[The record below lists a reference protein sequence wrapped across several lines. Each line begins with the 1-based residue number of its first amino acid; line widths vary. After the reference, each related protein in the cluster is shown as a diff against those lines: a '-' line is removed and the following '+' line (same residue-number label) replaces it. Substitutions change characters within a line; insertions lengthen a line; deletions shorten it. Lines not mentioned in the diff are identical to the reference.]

1 MKIFGNSY
9 FIPKLM
15 VFLLFLTGT
24 VWIEL
29 DRSLIV
35 NLPEIAFGNIKL
47 RYYDPLILIIIL
59 TIFLK
64 IIKKHKYTLQI
75 FSYYKLWTVLFCWIL
90 LQTFLSIGEFGIVNS
105 LGEFR
110 TYYHYLLIIPFI
122 AIYFRLKEDQWS
134 LFILLIIYFSVLLL
148 GLTIFRAYFEY
159 NFRVDSLTAA
169 DRWLRSSANLAIIYG
184 LLGIFLAHKYNV
196 LKINIIWLLVFG
208 LVVFLVTVINSHR
221 TVWLVVITSFICLV
235 LLREINIK
243 HIFYISIIITIGVV
257 LSIFVF
263 SSAGIDLI
271 TFIQDR
277 GKAFTSFED
286 DGTSR
291 WRYLLW
297 LQAVDGIINNP
308 FTGTGMGRHFQM
320 IDSQGN
326 LITTAVHN
334 YYLTIGYHT
343 GFIGIS
349 LYLMFIAQLFIRF
362 KRGLLKFK
370 TVPKKYVMIATSFIV
385 LISSHIYYLSWEH
398 DIYSW
403 IIISLGASV
412 LISHE
417 LKQKIK
423 LRKRV

>member
-1 MKIFGNSY
+1 
-9 FIPKLM
+9 M

-29 DRSLIV
+29 DRSLII
-35 NLPEIAFGNIKL
+35 NLPEIEFENIKL
-47 RYYDPLILIIIL
+47 RYYDPLIFIIVS

-64 IIKKHKYTLQI
+64 LIQNHNYTVQI
-75 FSYYKLWTVLFCWIL
+75 FSHYKLWMVLFCWIL
-90 LQTFLSIGEFGIVNS
+90 IQAILSIGEYGIVNS

-110 TYYHYLLIIPFI
+110 TYYYYLLIIPFI
-122 AIYFRLKEDQWS
+122 AIYFRMKEDQWS
-134 LFILLIIYFSVLLL
+134 LFKLLIIYFSLFLL
-148 GLTIFRAYFEY
+148 GLTFFRAYFEY

-169 DRWLRSSANLAIIYG
+169 DRWLRSSANLDIIYG
-184 LLGIFLAHKYNV
+184 LVATFLAHKYNV

-221 TVWLVVITSFICLV
+221 TVWLVVITSFICLI
-235 LLREINIK
+235 LLREISIK
-243 HIFYISIIITIGVV
+243 HIFIFSLMIVIGVV

-308 FTGTGMGRHFQM
+308 LTGTGMGKHFQM

-326 LITTAVHN
+326 LVTTAVHN

-343 GFIGIS
+343 GIIGIGLYFMFIGQ
-349 LYLMFIAQLFIRF
+349 LYFRF

-370 TVPKKYVMIATSFIV
+370 KTPKNYVMVASSFIV

-403 IIISLGASV
+403 LIISLGASV
-412 LISHE
+412 LMSHE
-417 LKQKIK
+417 IKQQIIH
-423 LRKRV
+423 RKQI